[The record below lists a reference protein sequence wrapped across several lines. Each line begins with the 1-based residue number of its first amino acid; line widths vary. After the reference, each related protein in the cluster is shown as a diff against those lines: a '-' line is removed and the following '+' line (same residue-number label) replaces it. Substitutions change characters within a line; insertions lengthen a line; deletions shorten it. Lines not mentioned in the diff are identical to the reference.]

1 MVELSNRLLKR
12 ALIVGVLM
20 AGIGALFYDALGA
33 LFTSEKA
40 VLTEFYKVF
49 WIILVMQPFCALAFV
64 FDGIFK
70 GLGKMKTLRNV
81 LVLSTIL
88 VFIPALFIGH
98 YYEMKLHGVLL
109 AFTLWIIARGVP
121 LVIKFRKQFSPQIQ
135 NH

>member
-1 MVELSNRLLKR
+1 
-12 ALIVGVLM
+12 
-20 AGIGALFYDALGA
+20 LGT
-33 LFTSEKA
+33 LFTKEKA

-49 WIILVMQPFCALAFV
+49 WIVLVMQPFCALAFV

-88 VFIPALFIGH
+88 VFIPALFICH
-98 YYEMKLHGVLL
+98 YLDMKLHGVLL

-121 LVIKFRKQFSPQIQ
+121 LIIKFRKQFSLQIQ